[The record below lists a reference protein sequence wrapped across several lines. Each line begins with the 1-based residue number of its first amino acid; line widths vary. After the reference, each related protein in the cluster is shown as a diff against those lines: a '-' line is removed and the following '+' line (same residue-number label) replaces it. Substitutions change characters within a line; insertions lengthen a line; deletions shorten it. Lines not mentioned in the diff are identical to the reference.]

1 MVARSAAVSSSR
13 ILVKQSIRTSRRPA
27 NRSVPA
33 VTTRAR
39 CLHTS
44 VPTRLAASREPSEK
58 DELIPGATY
67 VHIPPLEIPAS
78 GLVPTQ
84 GSVNLRVVC
93 VDSLGRSISTVAQAL
108 TIAKAVEA
116 KCGPIVA
123 IHHRRDP
130 RNGTFLKAMDITLLH
145 PITLKKEALTLEVP
159 CHRIP
164 FEHVVA
170 GGPSLEEVERA
181 ILDPP
186 STSSSS
192 TRTSSGSQDKQ
203 NTLSKTQ
210 NQNQDVFFAKIVT
223 ITSKESSGLARKF
236 GVLRRALPV
245 EISPGVFGM
254 GNRSRHRISDDR
266 RGRRT
271 PEEEKEEDEQIVSRL
286 MDWKGFNGGFESLQ
300 GIYQPLRPVV
310 KAQDVGR
317 PSTLEGAEES
327 DTQTAPLTKEQLAQH
342 QETEKRILKERLD
355 AERAYWSARRE
366 AEKETKRKEEKETAA
381 QMSSPAVPSATL
393 LARLISRG
401 NDVPAP
407 TVSTTSPSSSQT
419 TSQPSRKQQPTS
431 ATTGTDSNPSPVLN
445 KAQTRLIE
453 QARERARKE
462 SSRWSVPLNFLGSS
476 SANQKQSLSNTATG
490 FRHVG
495 SASDG
500 AAKGSAPRK
509 VKPEEK
515 ETWLSWASS
524 IFTGKS

>member
-13 ILVKQSIRTSRRPA
+13 ILVRQSIRASRRTA
-27 NRSVPA
+27 NRSVSSF
-33 VTTRAR
+33 TSRAQ

-44 VPTRLAASREPSEK
+44 VPTRLDVANEPAEHA
-58 DELIPGATY
+58 EFIPGATY

-84 GSVNLRVVC
+84 GSVKLRVGC
-93 VDSLGRSISTVAQAL
+93 VDSLGQSVPTVAHAL

-130 RNGTFLKAMDITLLH
+130 RNGTFLKSMEITLLH
-145 PITLKKEALTLEVP
+145 PITLTKDALTLEIP

-164 FEHVVA
+164 FDHLVA

-186 STSSSS
+186 TTSSSS
-192 TRTSSGSQDKQ
+192 IRTSTNTKDKQ
-203 NTLSKTQ
+203 NTSSKTQ
-210 NQNQDVFFAKIVT
+210 NQDQDVFFARVMT
-223 ITSKESSGLARKF
+223 ISSKESSGLARKY
-236 GVLRRALPV
+236 GVSHRALPV
-245 EISPGVFGM
+245 EISPGVFGASV
-254 GNRSRHRISDDR
+254 RSRHRSNDER

-286 MDWKGFNGGFESLQ
+286 MDWKGFYGGFEALQ
-300 GIYQPLRPVV
+300 GSYQPLRSVV
-310 KAQDVGR
+310 KAQDAGR

-327 DTQTAPLTKEQLAQH
+327 VDQATPLTKEQLAEQ
-342 QETEKRILKERLD
+342 QATDKRILKERLD

-366 AEKETKRKEEKETAA
+366 AEKEAKRKEEKESAA
-381 QMSSPAVPSATL
+381 KTSPATPSATL

-401 NDVPAP
+401 NDIPVPTA
-407 TVSTTSPSSSQT
+407 STSSTSTSQT
-419 TSQPSRKQQPTS
+419 TTQASRKQQS
-431 ATTGTDSNPSPVLN
+431 ASTTAVTDSTSLPVLN

-462 SSRWSVPLNFLGSS
+462 SSRWSVPLNILGSS
-476 SANQKQSLSNTATG
+476 SANQKQSSTTTATG

-500 AAKGSAPRK
+500 ASKSSASK

-515 ETWLSWASS
+515 ESWLSWASS
-524 IFTGKS
+524 MFTGKS